1 VEEYEPPPA
10 PLPGAGGIR
19 WFPNAVVAEIQGYR
33 PLHLDLRVP
42 PGTGPFPLVVWI
54 HGGAWWAG
62 SRLRL
67 PETVAAVGFHDRLLR
82 RGYAVADV
90 DYRLS
95 REAVY
100 PAQLHDVKA
109 AIRWLRAYAD
119 ELQLDQT
126 RFATWGE
133 SAGGH
138 LAALA
143 GLTGGADD
151 DVAAVVDWYGV
162 AGLDNVRAPLP
173 DDNPGVWLLGGQPS
187 DLPALAAE
195 ASPLSHVHPAAPPF
209 LCMHG
214 TADRVVPYRH
224 SQVLAAALR
233 EQGVRCDL
241 HPVAGADHIFLGTPD
256 VGKLV
261 ETSIDFLDDVLGR

>member
-1 VEEYEPPPA
+1 MEQNEPPPS
-10 PLPGAGGIR
+10 PVRSAGGVR
-19 WFPNAVVAEIQGYR
+19 WYPNAVVAEIQGYR

-42 PGTGPFPLVVWI
+42 PGTGPFPVIVWI
-54 HGGAWWAG
+54 HGGAWWQG

-67 PETVAAVGFHDRLLR
+67 PETLAPLGFHDRLLH

-100 PAQLHDVKA
+100 PAQLDDVKA
-109 AIRWLRAYAD
+109 AIGWLHAYAG
-119 ELQLDQT
+119 ELGLDRA
-126 RFATWGE
+126 RFAAWGE

-143 GLTGGADD
+143 ALTGAAGS
-151 DVAAVVDWYGV
+151 VAAVVDWYGV
-162 AGLDNVRAPLP
+162 AAVDGVRAPLP
-173 DDNPGVWLLGGQPS
+173 DGDPVVWLLGGQPS
-187 DLPALAAE
+187 ELPALAAE
-195 ASPLSHVHPAAPPF
+195 ASPLRHVHPAAPPF

-214 TADRVVPYRH
+214 TADQVVPYQH
-224 SQVLAAALR
+224 SEVLAEALR
-233 EQGVRCDL
+233 GQGVRCDL
-241 HPVAGADHIFLGTPD
+241 HPVPGADHVFFGAPD